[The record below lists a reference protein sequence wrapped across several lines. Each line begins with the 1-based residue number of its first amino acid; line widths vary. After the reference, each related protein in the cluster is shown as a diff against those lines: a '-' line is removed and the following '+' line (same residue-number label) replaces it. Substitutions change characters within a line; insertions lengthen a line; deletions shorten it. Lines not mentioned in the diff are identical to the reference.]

1 MAQQQQQQ
9 QQQMHAHQIVQQAM
23 TLELEGRVRERDT
36 EIARLRER
44 VGSLSEQLHRALY
57 SSGGASSSS
66 SHLAGGPSA
75 SNENAAV
82 GGGGIGIVGSDHKT
96 TKKTA
101 LSPHA
106 VQVHTAGV
114 GAALTTA
121 SSLSSSAL
129 AGPSGAL
136 GIRQERLGRN
146 ASIGTQRVLNDLSKA
161 AAATAAAASGAGGA
175 PHGLQQH
182 QPWQNYDARQRGS
195 SGLGMNPFLRGSS
208 GGGSLGAG
216 PPAPQPFGASATPV
230 SRVMQMFAAPAA
242 SLEYLTSPLFAKDLV
257 KLCSLAKKILGQ
269 EPRCV
274 FLQSPIYVFGDVHGN
289 VEDLHFFADNIW
301 RLGACLSVLSC
312 PCLVG
317 RRSTIFTEEKN

>member
-1 MAQQQQQQ
+1 MA
-9 QQQMHAHQIVQQAM
+9 HAQQIVQQAM

-66 SHLAGGPSA
+66 SSSSSHLAGGGPPA

-82 GGGGIGIVGSDHKT
+82 GGGIGIVGSGSKT

-161 AAATAAAASGAGGA
+161 AAATASAAGGV